1 MRPRILDI
9 RPSSLLSNVR
19 PIVHPGEKVYIV
31 RRTLVAARARPC
43 AGAVLVK
50 VAA

>member
-1 MRPRILDI
+1 MPRILPI
-9 RPSSLLSNVR
+9 PPRSLLSTVR

-31 RRTLVAARARPC
+31 RRTLVAALSRPC

>member
-1 MRPRILDI
+1 MTRILPI
-9 RPSSLLSNVR
+9 PPRSLLSTVR
-19 PIVHPGEKVYIV
+19 PLVHPGERLYIV